1 MIGIDEK
8 AVDEDQGVVGVLGS
22 ASKMAGFGF
31 GAETDSTS
39 IVEEVPRAAGRV
51 HEYLTRTSSD
61 TVRIPASL
69 S

>member
-1 MIGIDEK
+1 MIGVDEK
-8 AVDEDQGVVGVLGS
+8 AVEEEQGVVGVLGL
-22 ASKMAGFGF
+22 ASKVAGFGF
-31 GAETDSTS
+31 GVEADSAS